1 MSLAVEHLIEKHGDS
16 PQKVRPVHQH
26 RPPCFATKRSMKD
39 SESAPDESVE
49 QHSDQLQLQACPN
62 CDVVGLPERLA
73 AHDCRSNQTRN
84 SASHKHTDTGTTTT
98 EGPALKLNTP
108 IARHREADHTTGS
121 LEITR
126 AATAGPTLT
135 LGLISNRESTTIE
148 LTPQQAVQVADTLQ
162 ETATKIVASELPE
175 DDSQTPTENPP
186 QHTESTPSTDPTLE
200 VFETDD

>member
-1 MSLAVEHLIEKHGDS
+1 
-16 PQKVRPVHQH
+16 
-26 RPPCFATKRSMKD
+26 MKD
-39 SESAPDESVE
+39 SEFTPDESVE
-49 QHSDQLQLQACPN
+49 QHSDQSSGPQLQACPN
-62 CDVVGLPERLA
+62 CDVVGLPERIA
-73 AHDCRSNQTRN
+73 AHDCRPNQPRD
-84 SASHKHTDTGTTTT
+84 SASHKHTDTDTTTT